1 MARLSPLVHSHLG
14 VHGTY
19 TFAPVQTGAVG
30 YESNTTPLY

>member
-14 VHGTY
+14 VHGT
-19 TFAPVQTGAVG
+19 PIQTGAVG